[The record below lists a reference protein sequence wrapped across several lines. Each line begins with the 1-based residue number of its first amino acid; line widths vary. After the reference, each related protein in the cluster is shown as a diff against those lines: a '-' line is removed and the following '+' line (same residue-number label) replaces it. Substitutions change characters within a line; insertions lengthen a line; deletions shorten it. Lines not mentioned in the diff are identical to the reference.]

1 MIRCAAVSLPL
12 RPLSALERM
21 RSFSS
26 ALTAKIEDETL
37 NAFGT
42 VKESVKNANGTIK
55 QRLGSLRPDVAHAAS
70 ATVPTASPAPLRHG
84 ASAPNLSSPHVGLDL

>member
-55 QRLGSLRPDVAHAAS
+55 QRLGSLHRSSGRRAS
-70 ATVPTASPAPLRHG
+70 ASVSERL
-84 ASAPNLSSPHVGLDL
+84 